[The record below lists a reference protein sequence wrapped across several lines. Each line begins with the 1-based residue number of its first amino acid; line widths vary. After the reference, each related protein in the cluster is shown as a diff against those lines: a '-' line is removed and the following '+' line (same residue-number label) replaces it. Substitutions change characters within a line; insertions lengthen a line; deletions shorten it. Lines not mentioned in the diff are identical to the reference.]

1 MTGRVL
7 LLALASF
14 SYGLIS
20 SAGVFTALAAVGL
33 IPRFTGKTHTAKYTM
48 KYENVVCLGAIV
60 GCYFSVFGRYGQL
73 ALYFQES
80 LKIPF
85 RVWQPIGISLQ
96 LIYGVFSGAFV
107 GCLALAIAE
116 MLDSIPIFS
125 RRTRFRHGVGLAV
138 LGIALGKILGS
149 LYYFYILR

>member
-1 MTGRVL
+1 MIGKM
-7 LLALASF
+7 LLAMAGL

-33 IPRFTGKTHTAKYTM
+33 IPRFTGKTHTARYTM
-48 KYENVVCLGAIV
+48 LYENVVCLGAIV

-73 ALYFQES
+73 ALLAQDNLS
-80 LKIPF
+80 MPF
-85 RVWQPIGISLQ
+85 SVWKPIGISLQ
-96 LIYGVFSGAFV
+96 LIYGLFSGAFV

-116 MLDSIPIFS
+116 MLDSMPIFS
-125 RRTRFRHGVGLAV
+125 RRIRFRHGIGLAV